1 MNDFTTSFKTML
13 NNVVQSIPDVIAAL
27 LLLVLAWIVASIARG
42 IVRKIFVKM
51 GLHKVI
57 SRASFIRD
65 EEHGKSI
72 LAQVG
77 QVMYFLVFILFLP
90 SILDALNMNS
100 VSQPISNMMNKLLGF
115 IPNLFAAGLILV
127 IGLFIAK
134 LVKDLL
140 QEFFQ
145 SLKMDRWLKRI
156 NPDQE
161 EGDEKSATLSSILAN
176 IIYVVMIIPIVTMA
190 LEALNIRTISEPIQD
205 VLSDVLAIVP
215 NLFVAIILLLVGY
228 YLAKF
233 LGNLLTNLLQGT
245 GINNIYRSLGLSE
258 TSMPAINLAKL
269 LGTITRVIIMLFFTI
284 EALAVLQLS
293 VLNAIGGAILL
304 YLPFLVS
311 ALLILGAGLFLA
323 NLLGNLIRKTT
334 KSALSANIVKYIVIV
349 FAVFMTL
356 DQLQFAEQ
364 IVNTAFLLILGG
376 LMVAFAISFGIGGRE
391 FAKRQLAKFEN
402 KQLRGN
408 INENQTSNENDR

>member
-1 MNDFTTSFKTML
+1 
-13 NNVVQSIPDVIAAL
+13 
-27 LLLVLAWIVASIARG
+27 
-42 IVRKIFVKM
+42 
-51 GLHKVI
+51 
-57 SRASFIRD
+57 
-65 EEHGKSI
+65 
-72 LAQVG
+72 
-77 QVMYFLVFILFLP
+77 
-90 SILDALNMNS
+90 
-100 VSQPISNMMNKLLGF
+100 
-115 IPNLFAAGLILV
+115 
-127 IGLFIAK
+127 
-134 LVKDLL
+134 
-140 QEFFQ
+140 
-145 SLKMDRWLKRI
+145 
-156 NPDQE
+156 
-161 EGDEKSATLSSILAN
+161 
-176 IIYVVMIIPIVTMA
+176 

-258 TSMPAINLAKL
+258 TSMRAINLAKF

-364 IVNTAFLLILGG
+364 IVNTAFLLILG
-376 LMVAFAISFGIGGRE
+376 
-391 FAKRQLAKFEN
+391 
-402 KQLRGN
+402 
-408 INENQTSNENDR
+408 